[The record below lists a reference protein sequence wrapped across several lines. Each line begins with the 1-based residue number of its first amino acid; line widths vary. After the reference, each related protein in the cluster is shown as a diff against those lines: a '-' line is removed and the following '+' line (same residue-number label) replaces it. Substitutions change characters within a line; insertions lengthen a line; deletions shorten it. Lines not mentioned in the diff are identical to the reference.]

1 MKDSTQERDLE
12 QRGLKD
18 DMPIYSDEES
28 TLQTPAEH
36 MHDQKVDPRKD
47 DTISIPHSN
56 VNNDGAAIG
65 KQDQRDQES
74 NSDKE

>member
-18 DMPIYSDEES
+18 DMPIYSDEKS

-36 MHDQKVDPRKD
+36 KQDQKVDPRKD

-56 VNNDGAAIG
+56 VNNDGVTIG
-65 KQDQRDQES
+65 KQGQRDGEAHS
-74 NSDKE
+74 R

>member
-12 QRGLKD
+12 ERGKKD
-18 DMPIYSDEES
+18 EMPIYSDEES

-36 MHDQKVDPRKD
+36 KHDQKVDPRKD

-56 VNNDGAAIG
+56 VNNDGVTIR
-65 KQDQRDQES
+65 KQDQRDGET
-74 NSDKE
+74 NSR